1 MSTRIYRNDYVIY
14 DIWYRRFAI
23 PFLII
28 ILSLLFNDRSP
39 LYLPFYFEFIFT
51 VCIVL
56 LIWISNRT
64 VIYSLNNFYSWNEA
78 PWKRLLLQFILNGSM
93 AAIIVIPASAIYLQ
107 ITNQFITQDKIQSLI
122 VTGFLIAIIT
132 NFYYEAFY
140 LFTQWKKSLVLT
152 EKFKNESIRS
162 QLKSLRNQI
171 NPHFLFNSLNTLSV
185 LIDKDP
191 DTAKH
196 FVEELSDVYRY
207 VLNRLGN
214 LMVTITEELEFLE
227 SYKYLLDKRHGGN
240 INIDIRV
247 EEKYMSYDIPPLA
260 LQLLIENAVKHN
272 VVSRAKPLSIEI
284 FTEDDEFLVVRNS
297 MQKKQAQPIST
308 GIGLKNIR
316 SRFQHLAK
324 RSIEVEETESY
335 FVVKLPLVKLN

>member
-1 MSTRIYRNDYVIY
+1 
-14 DIWYRRFAI
+14 
-23 PFLII
+23 
-28 ILSLLFNDRSP
+28 
-39 LYLPFYFEFIFT
+39 
-51 VCIVL
+51 
-56 LIWISNRT
+56 
-64 VIYSLNNFYSWNEA
+64 
-78 PWKRLLLQFILNGSM
+78 M